1 MLSIITIASWFG
13 DFLHW
18 VGAAFAG
25 HGYLIMAVLIAGES
39 AGLPLPGETSLLA
52 GAVAAERGHL
62 DIYLVI
68 LIAAGAAIVGD
79 NIGYLFGRR
88 VGRGLLERHAH
99 LLRISE
105 RKIAVLEYSFAQHGA
120 KMVFFGRWVTILRST
135 AGPLAGAS
143 HMPWPRFLL
152 FNALGGLSWAAT
164 MGTLGYVFS
173 ASVSTIKS
181 TFGIVG
187 AVALVL
193 VVVLGIVF
201 VRRAERRLFAAPKGD
216 DPDHPAHGH
225 ERDGDH

>member
-1 MLSIITIASWFG
+1 MALQKPTPDPAPEEIADVVADDGRSGG
-13 DFLHW
+13 DEDDE
-18 VGAAFAG
+18 VD
-25 HGYLIMAVLIAGES
+25 VE
-39 AGLPLPGETSLLA
+39 
-52 GAVAAERGHL
+52 
-62 DIYLVI
+62 
-68 LIAAGAAIVGD
+68 
-79 NIGYLFGRR
+79 
-88 VGRGLLERHAH
+88 
-99 LLRISE
+99 
-105 RKIAVLEYSFAQHGA
+105 
-120 KMVFFGRWVTILRST
+120 VT
-135 AGPLAGAS
+135 
-143 HMPWPRFLL
+143 
-152 FNALGGLSWAAT
+152 ALGGLSWAAT